1 LICPECSAEYREG
14 FNRCAACDVELVIA
28 VPDPGI
34 ADLELEPVTV
44 FRASDPGLLS
54 LVESLLLD
62 WEIPYGIHGDKIQDL
77 IAAGR
82 SGGFNLAVGPAK
94 VQVTMKDRETAQ
106 ELLRPLLEPSTAQ
119 HFSDQK
125 AREDVSEAGMDMP

>member
-1 LICPECSAEYREG
+1 MPAPPRP
-14 FNRCAACDVELVIA
+14 A
-28 VPDPGI
+28 VPGDP
-34 ADLELEPVTV
+34 AQSE
-44 FRASDPGLLS
+44 RASDPGLLS

-82 SGGFNLAVGPAK
+82 LGGFNLAVGPAK